1 MTIQE
6 MKQKKKE
13 LGYSNAMVAALSGVP
28 LGTVQKIFSGATTTP
43 RYETL
48 RALEQAFKLSPGASS
63 PASPTNPVSG
73 ASFLTESILAY
84 SAKQQ
89 GEFTLEDY
97 YNLPEEERFELIDG
111 VIYDMTAPT
120 SAHQLIAGYFH
131 YQFFNHIMS
140 RNGDCLPMI
149 SPLDVQL
156 NCDDRTMV
164 QPDVIIV
171 CDRSKVIDR
180 CIYGAPDFVL
190 EVLSKST
197 KRKDMIIKLNKYMN
211 AGVRE
216 YWMIDPEQKTVMVYD
231 FEHDHYAQFHDFKDT
246 IPVTVL
252 DTQCQ
257 IDLTD
262 LYEHIRFL
270 YERE

>member
-6 MKQKKKE
+6 MKQRKKE
-13 LGYSNAMVAALSGVP
+13 LGYSNAMISALSGVP
-28 LGTVQKIFSGATTTP
+28 LGTVQKIFSGATTAP

-48 RALEQAFKLSPGASS
+48 RALEQIFEHNTPSS
-63 PASPTNPVSG
+63 PVPPANTNSGVSYVCEPV
-73 ASFLTESILAY
+73 LAY
-84 SAKQQ
+84 AAKQQ
-89 GEFTLEDY
+89 GEFTLDDY
-97 YNLPEEERFELIDG
+97 YKLPEDKRFELIDG

-131 YQFFNHIMS
+131 YQLLNHIMS
-140 RNGDCLPMI
+140 RNGNCLPMI

-156 NCDDRTMV
+156 DCDDKTMV

-171 CDRSKVIDR
+171 CDRSKVINR

-216 YWMIDPEQKTVMVYD
+216 YWMIDPENKTVMIYD
-231 FEHDHYAQFHDFKDT
+231 FEHDYYTQYNDFKDT
-246 IPVTVL
+246 VPVAVL
-252 DTQCQ
+252 DAQCQ
-257 IDLTD
+257 IDLAA

-270 YERE
+270 YEK